1 MKKVIVFG
9 GAGFLGRY
17 IVKDLVR
24 KKYKV
29 KVFDQKKINFKDKN
43 ISCIIGNISNLSQ
56 VMKAV
61 KGSSYVFNLA
71 GISDIGES
79 IKNPIGTV
87 NINIL
92 GTVNILEASRLAGV
106 KKIIF
111 ASSIYVLSNQGGFY
125 RTSKNACELY
135 IQEYKKRFN
144 LNYTILRFG
153 SIFGEGANV
162 KNSISKII
170 NYALR
175 YNKIKYS
182 GTKNALRK
190 FLHVRDASS
199 ATIKAISKK
208 YSNKALLITGKR
220 NFKIKNLL
228 RYLKKK
234 MKIKKNIEFGNKTD
248 MGHYD
253 KSPFSYKPIRN
264 ETYILKNSKYFFKRV
279 DNLIENLK
287 NEKKQ
292 KN

>member
-144 LNYTILRFG
+144 LNYTILRFDFCNP
-153 SIFGEGANV
+153 IIL
-162 KNSISKII
+162 KKIH
-170 NYALR
+170 L
-175 YNKIKYS
+175 KIKFFP
-182 GTKNALRK
+182 L
-190 FLHVRDASS
+190 FH
-199 ATIKAISKK
+199 
-208 YSNKALLITGKR
+208 LLI
-220 NFKIKNLL
+220 
-228 RYLKKK
+228 YC
-234 MKIKKNIEFGNKTD
+234 NID
-248 MGHYD
+248 
-253 KSPFSYKPIRN
+253 
-264 ETYILKNSKYFFKRV
+264 L
-279 DNLIENLK
+279 
-287 NEKKQ
+287 
-292 KN
+292 